1 MMWARTLFLLLVLCC
16 VLVSFSGS
24 VSAQSE
30 YLITETELT
39 RLEQIFSQLS
49 VNNQELLTDLEQS
62 KQDLTTARQ
71 KLVSYQQELNQL
83 QVQLTALQLELQL
96 VRTDLQTANSSL
108 KKANESLTK
117 YEREVK
123 NEIHALKMQRTI
135 LGATIAYLIIKK

>member
-1 MMWARTLFLLLVLCC
+1 MTREKWLLSLLLCC
-16 VLVSFSGS
+16 FVLVLPIGS
-24 VSAQSE
+24 VSAAYQ
-30 YLITETELT
+30 ITEPELT